1 MVSYNVTNVWELIVL
16 YLLVFVV
23 LAFFSFGKSNL
34 MRLIAHYF
42 KFGYSDKK
50 LKRLDREWRDIQL
63 FKIING
69 INVSGIKDVK
79 MIQQG
84 LIDGKL
90 KTSDF
95 FLTRFWGDITEP
107 PCITKTMSAV
117 LAGILYIT
125 FACCIHN
132 EQSAIV
138 EDAIAIPYKNM
149 MYHVYNDKVL
159 LFSDNKTDKFY
170 KAFSIA
176 DCKRLQNTFV
186 TDTLPAIACNKLLQL
201 NEEDSKWLSQEIK
214 DNNSHRKTLLIISLD
229 YFTSGL
235 VILLSYT
242 KFLYANKKV
251 VEYKSSNKNHS

>member
-16 YLLVFVV
+16 YLLVFAV

-63 FKIING
+63 FKTLNG
-69 INVSGIKDVK
+69 INVSGIEDVR

-117 LAGILYIT
+117 LAGILYII
-125 FACCIHN
+125 FACYIHN

-138 EDAIAIPYKNM
+138 
-149 MYHVYNDKVL
+149 
-159 LFSDNKTDKFY
+159 
-170 KAFSIA
+170 
-176 DCKRLQNTFV
+176 
-186 TDTLPAIACNKLLQL
+186 
-201 NEEDSKWLSQEIK
+201 
-214 DNNSHRKTLLIISLD
+214 
-229 YFTSGL
+229 
-235 VILLSYT
+235 
-242 KFLYANKKV
+242 
-251 VEYKSSNKNHS
+251 

>member
-16 YLLVFVV
+16 YLLVFAV

-63 FKIING
+63 FKTLNG
-69 INVSGIKDVK
+69 INVSGIEDVR

-117 LAGILYIT
+117 LAGILYII
-125 FACCIHN
+125 FACYIHN

-138 EDAIAIPYKNM
+138 RDAIGIPYKNM
-149 MYHVYNDKVL
+149 MYYVYSDKVL
-159 LFSDNKTDKFY
+159 LSFKNKTVEFNKTY
-170 KAFSIA
+170 SLA
-176 DCKRLQNTFV
+176 DCKSLQNVFIKN
-186 TDTLPAIACNKLLQL
+186 TLPEIACNKLLQL
-201 NEEDSKWLSQEIK
+201 NEEDSEWLSQEIK
-214 DNNSHRKTLLIISLD
+214 DNNSHRKTLLIISLI
-229 YFTSGL
+229 YFISGL
-235 VILLSYT
+235 LIFLSYT
-242 KFLYANKKV
+242 KFFYANKKV
-251 VEYKSSNKNHS
+251 LEYKASNKNHS